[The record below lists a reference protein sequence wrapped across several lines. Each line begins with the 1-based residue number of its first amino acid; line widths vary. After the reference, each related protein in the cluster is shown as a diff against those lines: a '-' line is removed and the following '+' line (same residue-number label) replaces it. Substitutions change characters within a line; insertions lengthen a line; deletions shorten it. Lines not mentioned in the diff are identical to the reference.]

1 MESPPKPGIEF
12 QVFWYDQDV
21 VEFLVS
27 CSNGSF
33 SGSAKLYL
41 DHDDLSELAKALSAF
56 PSRSCDRRDFKLGTF
71 EPTYAGGGL
80 QMRFY
85 CRDAAGH
92 AGVDVKLRGHACT
105 GMGDLESVALRMPL
119 EAAAIDVF
127 VWELEG
133 IDTRQIGATAFLSM
147 AT

>member
-1 MESPPKPGIEF
+1 MGSPPKPGIEF
-12 QVFWYDQDV
+12 KVFWCDQGI

-33 SGSAKLYL
+33 SGCAKLYL
-41 DHDDLSELAKALSAF
+41 DHEDLSELAKALSAF
-56 PSRSCDRRDFKLGTF
+56 PSRSSDRRDFKLGTF
-71 EPTYAGGGL
+71 DPIYAGGGL

-85 CRDAAGH
+85 CREAAGQ
-92 AGVDVKLRGHACT
+92 AGVDVKLRGHACM

-127 VWELEG
+127 VSELQA
-133 IDTRQIGATAFLSM
+133 IDTRLIGATAFLPM